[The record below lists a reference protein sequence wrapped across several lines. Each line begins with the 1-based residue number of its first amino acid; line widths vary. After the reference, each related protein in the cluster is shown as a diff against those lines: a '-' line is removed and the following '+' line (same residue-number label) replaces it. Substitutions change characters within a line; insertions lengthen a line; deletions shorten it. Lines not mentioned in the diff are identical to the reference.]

1 MRPEI
6 EEGREKIMRI
16 ADQMATR
23 LAEAFAPTL
32 LEVHDDSEKHRG
44 HAGYQEGGESH
55 WQIVIS
61 SPAFDGMNRL
71 ARHRAIHAA
80 LGQDIIGRIHALA
93 IDIR

>member
-1 MRPEI
+1 M
-6 EEGREKIMRI
+6 GI
-16 ADQMATR
+16 ADLMATR
-23 LAEAFAPTL
+23 LTETFAPTL
-32 LEVHDDSEKHRG
+32 LEIRDDSEKHRG

-61 SPAFDGMNRL
+61 SAAFDGMNRL

-80 LGQDIIGRIHALA
+80 LGKDIIGRIHALA

>member
-1 MRPEI
+1 M
-6 EEGREKIMRI
+6 GI
-16 ADQMATR
+16 ADLMATR
-23 LAEAFAPTL
+23 LTEAFAPTL
-32 LEVHDDSEKHRG
+32 LEIHDDSEKHRG

-61 SPAFDGMNRL
+61 SAVFDGMNRL

-80 LGQDIIGRIHALA
+80 LGKDIIGRIHALA

>member
-1 MRPEI
+1 M
-6 EEGREKIMRI
+6 GI
-16 ADQMATR
+16 ADLMATR
-23 LAEAFAPTL
+23 LTEAFAPTL
-32 LEVHDDSEKHRG
+32 LEIRDDSEKHRG

-61 SPAFDGMNRL
+61 SAVFDGMNRL

-80 LGQDIIGRIHALA
+80 VGKDIIGRIHALA